1 MLVKEVMTA
10 PAVTVTPETSV
21 RDALRLLD
29 SHSITSL
36 PVVDGTGTVL
46 GVVSEADLVREAV
59 LHDPRARMRP
69 VAVAEAPPASTVAE
83 VMTNHPVTVAE
94 DADLADAVELLTST
108 AVKSVPVVAHGM
120 LVGVLS
126 RRDVVHL
133 LARAD
138 DRIEAEVSELFRSD
152 GFDWLADVHD
162 GAVTVSGPT
171 NDAERRL
178 ATALAGTVP
187 GVVAVRVE

>member
-10 PAVTVTPETSV
+10 PAVTVTPDTSV

-29 SHSITSL
+29 AHTITSL
-36 PVVDGTGTVL
+36 PVLDAEGTVV

-59 LHDPRARMRP
+59 LRDPRARLRP
-69 VAVAEAPPASTVAE
+69 VAVAEAPPAATVAE
-83 VMTNHPVTVAE
+83 VMTNHPVTVTE
-94 DADLADAVELLTST
+94 NADLADAVELLTST
-108 AVKSVPVVAHGM
+108 AVKSLPVVAHGM
-120 LVGVLS
+120 VVGVLS

-133 LARAD
+133 LARDD

-152 GFDWLADVHD
+152 GFDWLADVRD

-178 ATALAGTVP
+178 ATVLAGTVA